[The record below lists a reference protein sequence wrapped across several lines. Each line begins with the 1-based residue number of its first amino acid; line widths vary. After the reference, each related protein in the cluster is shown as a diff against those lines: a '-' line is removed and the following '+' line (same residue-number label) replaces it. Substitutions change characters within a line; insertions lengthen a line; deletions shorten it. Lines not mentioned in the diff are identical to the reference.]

1 MANISSKIK
10 VNELINLMAN
20 YCISAP
26 FAKYVQPIML
36 WGSPG
41 VGKSQA
47 MKQVGELIAKKLGKK
62 VNVID
67 IRLVNFSPVD
77 LRGIPVPNEDKTEAV
92 WLKPS
97 VFQMDESPDVVN
109 ILILDEISA
118 AAPSVQA
125 SAYQIVLDRRLGE
138 HLIPDNCLIMCAGNR
153 ITDKSVAYKMP
164 KALENRLIHL
174 DVSVDFDDWKTWA
187 LPRGFD
193 SRIIGFLNWR
203 QGADLDKF
211 DPSNDEHAFCTPRTW
226 EKVNSILSVLDL
238 DTAMSLISGTIGD
251 STSHEFYTYTR
262 LYGELPNME
271 SILAGKCTKVPT
283 KPDVSFAL
291 VSALVCQALKSND
304 VQLANILEYSFK
316 LKDEFKILLLKDLI
330 KSSKDML
337 IKIVNHPKF
346 EKFTE
351 DNMDLLRD

>member
-1 MANISSKIK
+1 MANISSKIR
-10 VNELINLMAN
+10 VNELINLMAD
-20 YCISAP
+20 YCTSATSP
-26 FAKYVQPIML
+26 KDVEPIML

-47 MKQVGELIAKKLGKK
+47 MKQVGETLEKRLGKK
-62 VNVID
+62 VKVTD
-67 IRLVNFSPVD
+67 IRLVNYSPVD
-77 LRGIPVPNEDKTEAV
+77 LRGIPVPNDDKTLAI
-92 WLKPS
+92 WLKPL
-97 VFQMDESPDVVN
+97 VFQMDDSPDVIN

-118 AAPSVQA
+118 AAPSIQA

-153 ITDKSVAYKMP
+153 VTDKSVAYKMS
-164 KALENRLIHL
+164 KALGNRLVHL

-193 SRIIGFLNWR
+193 SRIMGFLNWR
-203 QGADLDKF
+203 QGADLHKF
-211 DPSNDEHAFCTPRTW
+211 DPSNDENSFCTPRTW

-238 DTAMSLISGTIGD
+238 ERAMSLISGTIGD
-251 STSHEFYTYTR
+251 STAHEFYTYTR

-271 SILAGKCTKVPT
+271 TILAGKCTKVPT

-304 VQLANILEYSFK
+304 VQLTNILEYSFK

-337 IKIVNHPKF
+337 LKIVNHPKF

-351 DNMDLLRD
+351 ENMDLLRD